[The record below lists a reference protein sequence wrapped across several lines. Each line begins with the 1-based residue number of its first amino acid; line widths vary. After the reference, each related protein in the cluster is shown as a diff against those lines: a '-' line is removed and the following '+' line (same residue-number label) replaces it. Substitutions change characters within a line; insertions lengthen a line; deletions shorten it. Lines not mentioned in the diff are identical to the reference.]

1 MTEQFYGDDSVRIK
15 KTAKEEWV
23 QSEFREQERYRRNY
37 YGTIFLEI
45 LLDKMQQKERVLYI
59 ETVKAP
65 RVVRMKRRKKD
76 LDPKKCDEVER
87 QKETVTKNCDAHKPK
102 ESMVSGTRSVPPA
115 QNVQDMPVVPEIRLS
130 NGSEEQRR
138 GSHAELRRSTDM
150 SQESR
155 NAGSSQG
162 GNQCSTA
169 YSMECCSVK
178 YCSMEGCSM
187 EASASVSKTGLT
199 PVQKETILVW
209 ASGDILELTVMS
221 ELPEISGTYNA
232 RACMV

>member
-59 ETVKAP
+59 ETIKAP
-65 RVVRMKRRKKD
+65 RVVRIKRRKKD
-76 LDPKKCDEVER
+76 LDPKKCDEVDR

-130 NGSEEQRR
+130 NRSEEQRR
-138 GSHAELRRSTDM
+138 GSHAELMISTDM

-155 NAGSSQG
+155 NAGSSPG

-169 YSMECCSVK
+169 YSMES
-178 YCSMEGCSM
+178 
-187 EASASVSKTGLT
+187 SASVSKTGLT

>member
-65 RVVRMKRRKKD
+65 RVVRIKRRKKD

-130 NGSEEQRR
+130 NGAEKGFACGAYDKYWYVTGKSKRR
-138 GSHAELRRSTDM
+138 QQSGWKSMLYGVFHGMLFCEILFHGRVFHGIFRECFKNRTYSGSK
-150 SQESR
+150 R
-155 NAGSSQG
+155 NDSCVGVG
-162 GNQCSTA
+162 RYFRIDCDVRTTGNI
-169 YSMECCSVK
+169 
-178 YCSMEGCSM
+178 GN
-187 EASASVSKTGLT
+187 L
-199 PVQKETILVW
+199 
-209 ASGDILELTVMS
+209 
-221 ELPEISGTYNA
+221 
-232 RACMV
+232 

>member
-1 MTEQFYGDDSVRIK
+1 MD
-15 KTAKEEWV
+15 
-23 QSEFREQERYRRNY
+23 
-37 YGTIFLEI
+37 
-45 LLDKMQQKERVLYI
+45 
-59 ETVKAP
+59 
-65 RVVRMKRRKKD
+65 RK
-76 LDPKKCDEVER
+76 
-87 QKETVTKNCDAHKPK
+87 
-102 ESMVSGTRSVPPA
+102 S
-115 QNVQDMPVVPEIRLS
+115 
-130 NGSEEQRR
+130 R
-138 GSHAELRRSTDM
+138 GSHAELMISTDM

-178 YCSMEGCSM
+178 YCSM